1 MNASRP
7 ATRFLVALLVV
18 IPLTLASQ
26 PRTAARADEVT
37 QLQQQ
42 LQQDEQQ
49 LAQITGQMASN
60 SAQISTL
67 QARLDQLRAVQ
78 ADLGAKVAAT
88 QRSLD
93 ANQATLAQIAAEED
107 AANARLIETER
118 LLAHRQAV
126 FDAHVRALD
135 KIERTPVLEVV
146 LTSRNFDQFF
156 NRVTDVMQIIAA
168 DRALAEQVKQTRDEV
183 RELRD
188 QLDRDRVQQAAVVA
202 QIAAQK
208 AALDQAYAL
217 QATATRAVAT
227 TQLQLQRQQ
236 NQLAQQSSDLG
247 TQITVEQS
255 EIDALLAF
263 SQGRIGSGG
272 AVVAPEI
279 LSHTWGT
286 YYNQRDARW
295 GNDYVGASSYQVW
308 EIGCL
313 LTDVAMVNTH
323 FGNRAVTPATIA
335 LNPANFTSDGLM
347 YNSALNVP
355 GHPATINNSP
365 TASWIHSWL
374 DSGGPVIVGMYISGG
389 THFVTLTASN
399 GSGDYWMNDPWNMN
413 AMHVS
418 FNHSDVTGPIFEA
431 IGYR

>member
-1 MNASRP
+1 MTRTRSP
-7 ATRFLVALLVV
+7 AHLLVACLV
-18 IPLTLASQ
+18 TLVTVAGQ
-26 PRTAARADEVT
+26 VPTPAHADEVT
-37 QLQQQ
+37 DLQQQ
-42 LQQDEQQ
+42 LQRDQQQ
-49 LAQITGQMASN
+49 LAQVTADMASN

-67 QARLDQLRAVQ
+67 QGRLNQLQAVL
-78 ADLGAKVAAT
+78 ADLGARVAAT

-93 ANQATLAQIAAEED
+93 ANQARLAQIQAEED
-107 AANARLIETER
+107 AANARLAETER
-118 LLAHRQAV
+118 LLAHRQQV

-146 LTSRNFDQFF
+146 LTAHSFDQFF
-156 NRVTDVMQIIAA
+156 NRVTDVMRVIAA
-168 DRALAEQVKQTRDEV
+168 DRALADQLRQTRDQV
-183 RELRD
+183 RALRN
-188 QLDRDRVQQAAVVA
+188 QLDRDRLEQASVVA
-202 QIAAQK
+202 QVAAQK
-208 AALDQAYAL
+208 AALDQAYGL
-217 QATATRAVAT
+217 QAQATSAVQAT
-227 TQLQLQRQQ
+227 QRQLTRQ
-236 NQLAQQSSDLG
+236 QDRLSRQSSDLG
-247 TQITVEQS
+247 TQITVERS

-279 LSHTWGT
+279 LSNAWGT

-347 YNSALNVP
+347 YNGALNVA
-355 GHPATINNSP
+355 GHPANINHSA
-365 TASWIHSWL
+365 TSTWIHSWL
-374 DSGGPVIVGMYISGG
+374 DGGGTVIVGMNISGG

-399 GSGDYWMNDPWNMN
+399 GSGDYWMNDPWNAN

-418 FNHSDVTGPIFEA
+418 FNRSDVTGPIFEA